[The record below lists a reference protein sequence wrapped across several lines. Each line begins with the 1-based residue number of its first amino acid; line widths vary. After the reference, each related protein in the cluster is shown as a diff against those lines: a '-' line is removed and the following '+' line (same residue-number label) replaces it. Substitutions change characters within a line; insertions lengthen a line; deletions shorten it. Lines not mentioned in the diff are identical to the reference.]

1 MVISRI
7 VSRVLGLL
15 SIGREAL
22 RGSQASGEKVDID
35 SIRRARYVKATRTTM
50 TSGLATVLIAV
61 TGFISVALTVR
72 YLGIERYGLWLT
84 ISTLLAWLNLTD
96 FGVGNALINK
106 LSHAS
111 GRNQQGEA
119 QNYVATAFWMLSLVG
134 VLIIFAGIILGRSLP
149 WASMLNVKSVEAGL
163 ELPLAITLSFVI
175 YGLGFPLSI
184 TRNVYSGYQE
194 GYYANLWDIAANV
207 LSLISLV
214 IVTRFNVGLPLL
226 VAAVFGTRQIV
237 LAASALFL
245 FGSHRPWLM
254 PSPRQV
260 RKANLRPLL
269 GLGMMFI
276 LLQVSALL
284 ISQTDNI
291 VIIRVLGPAQV
302 AIFGTT
308 WKLFS
313 YVGVLKSWFLAPL
326 WPAYGEAYSRLDVY
340 WIRRTLRYSLL
351 TSVILTSLVSGGLAI
366 FAREIVR
373 VWAGP
378 DLVPSINLVVS
389 MALLQ
394 VMWAW
399 TEPFVYFLNGISR
412 LRGQMLYGL
421 GTALIS
427 VAFKIIFVS
436 HWGIEGAIGATLA
449 AYFLLAAWLLP
460 LDAVRGLKKMQISC
474 ARQNREPINV

>member
-1 MVISRI
+1 MIVISRI

-50 TSGLATVLIAV
+50 TSGLSTVLAAV

-84 ISTLLAWLNLTD
+84 IFTLLAWLNLTD

-106 LSHAS
+106 LSHSS

-134 VLIIFAGIILGRSLP
+134 VLIILTGIILGTSLP

-194 GYYANLWDIAANV
+194 GYYANLWDIAANI
-207 LSLISLV
+207 LSLISIV
-214 IVTRFNVGLPLL
+214 IVTRFNGGLPLL
-226 VAAVFGTRQIV
+226 VAAVFGTRQVV
-237 LAASALFL
+237 LAASAVFL
-245 FGSHRPWLM
+245 FGTHRPWLT
-254 PSPRQV
+254 PAPRQV
-260 RKANLRPLL
+260 RKAYLRPLL
-269 GLGMMFI
+269 GLGMMFLVLQLI
-276 LLQVSALL
+276 LLLNTQL
-284 ISQTDNI
+284 DNI
-291 VIIRVLGPAQV
+291 IIIRILGPEKV
-302 AIFGTT
+302 AVFGVV

-313 YVGVLKSWFLAPL
+313 YVGMLQIWFLAPL
-326 WPAYGEAYSRLDVY
+326 WPAYGEAYARGDVF
-340 WIRRTLRYSLL
+340 WIRRTLKYSLL
-351 TSVILTSLVSGGLAI
+351 IAVSLTAIVSGGLAI
-366 FAREIVR
+366 FAKDIIR
-373 VWAGP
+373 VWVGA
-378 DLVPSINLVVS
+378 DLVPSFKLIIE

-394 VMWAW
+394 VLWAC
-399 TEPFVYFLNGISR
+399 TQPFVFFLNGISR
-412 LRGQMLYGL
+412 LRGQILYGL
-421 GTALIS
+421 ATAVLS
-427 VAFKIIFVS
+427 VILKIIFTS
-436 HWGIEGAIGATLA
+436 RWGIEGPIAAILT
-449 AYFLLAAWLLP
+449 AYILISVWLLP
-460 LDAVRGLKKMQISC
+460 LDSLAALKTMQHEKS
-474 ARQNREPINV
+474 Q